1 MSAFFFNL
9 RMFALS
15 DVKNIGGVIEWLLK
29 RLLLIS
35 LIKASSILSVSGLS
49 VLLMESYLIYNQLE
63 Y

>member
-1 MSAFFFNL
+1 
-9 RMFALS
+9 MFALS
-15 DVKNIGGVIEWLLK
+15 DMKNIGGVIEWLLK

>member
-1 MSAFFFNL
+1 ML
-9 RMFALS
+9 ALS
-15 DVKNIGGVIEWLLK
+15 HVKNIGGVIEWLLK

-35 LIKASSILSVSGLS
+35 LIEASSILSVSGLS